1 MGLIIV
7 FLLAIFLK
15 CIMSEANQLINN
27 LEQGVDALITKV
39 SNLNNV
45 VKRQEEKLNEL
56 TRLSE
61 NYKTENVI
69 LTENINRLKLQI
81 QNANSD
87 SEKIGQYK
95 SRIKELV
102 NEIDSCISLLNG

>member
-1 MGLIIV
+1 
-7 FLLAIFLK
+7 
-15 CIMSEANQLINN
+15 MSEANQLINN